1 MVGLRNSPKLQTSWA
16 LPLAMN
22 FGFRLFAL
30 NAESVVIGTVVCI
43 RLCLAVVCIWRCCK
57 WGKRYPSLLEQIGN
71 QSEPAENETEQ
82 TENEAEQADN
92 KPSPEVVQI
101 DPECAWIGSD

>member
-1 MVGLRNSPKLQTSWA
+1 M
-16 LPLAMN
+16 
-22 FGFRLFAL
+22 
-30 NAESVVIGTVVCI
+30 IGTVVCI